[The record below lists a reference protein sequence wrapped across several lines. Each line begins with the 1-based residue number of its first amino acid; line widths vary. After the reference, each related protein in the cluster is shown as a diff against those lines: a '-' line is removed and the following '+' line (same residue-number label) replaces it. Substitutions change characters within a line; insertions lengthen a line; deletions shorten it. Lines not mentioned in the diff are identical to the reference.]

1 MRMYTHI
8 RFIIKCSLLTANWKW
23 GWLMDIYKDFKFRD
37 DETPKYVQ
45 VANFIKNLIDKR
57 EIKEGDKLPTIR
69 ELSKKLFVNNVTIV
83 SAYNKLKAEGYAYQ
97 KVGSGSYAKRKE
109 VVSSFRREY
118 SNTLK
123 KLSMEDL
130 TDVVDF
136 TGETSKEV
144 LFPIN
149 DLKHI
154 INEVLERDGANAL
167 FSDNRNGYTNLIDRI
182 NKSFWDYKLNNED
195 LLIVSGAQ
203 QGIDIVSKGI
213 LNINDNIIVEKPTYV
228 GALSVFKW
236 RKVNLF
242 EVPIEDDGINL
253 DKFEKILQKNEI
265 RCFYTMSYFQNP
277 TGISYSLEKK
287 KRILDL
293 AEIYDF
299 YIIEDDYLSELIYES
314 SLEYIPFKWLDKNDR
329 VIYIKSFSKIFLP
342 GIRLGYLIAPTIFRE
357 TLQNSK
363 HNTDITTSSLMQ
375 RALELYIS
383 DNKWKVNIKNLNDEY
398 IKRYTH
404 MKYLLDKEFENI
416 LTYKDPKGGL
426 NFYLTLKQDFIINT
440 KELFMRLRK
449 KNVYITPGT
458 MFFTS
463 QNDGQDSFRVSFYQ
477 TDKQKIEKGMKILKD
492 ELISARVNNQ
502 HQVKID
508 SGGV

>member
-1 MRMYTHI
+1 
-8 RFIIKCSLLTANWKW
+8 
-23 GWLMDIYKDFKFRD
+23 MDIYKDFKFKN
-37 DETPKYVQ
+37 DEVPKYVQ
-45 VANFIKNLIDKR
+45 VATFIKNLIDKR
-57 EIKEGDKLPTIR
+57 KIKEGDKLPTIR
-69 ELSKKLFVNNVTIV
+69 DLSKKLEVNNVTIV

-109 VVSSFRREY
+109 VTSNFRREY

-123 KLSMEDL
+123 KISMEDL

-136 TGETSKEV
+136 TGETTSEV
-144 LFPIN
+144 LFPID
-149 DLKHI
+149 DLKDI

-167 FSDNRNGYTNLIDRI
+167 LSDNRNGYTNLIYTI
-182 NKSFWDYKLNNED
+182 NKVFWDYKLNNED
-195 LLIVSGAQ
+195 IIIVSGAQ
-203 QGIDIVSKGI
+203 QGIDIASKGI
-213 LNINDNIIVEKPTYV
+213 LNINDNIIVEKPTYA

-277 TGISYSLEKK
+277 TGTSYSLEKK

-342 GIRLGYLIAPTIFRE
+342 GIRLGYLVAPTIFRE

-383 DNKWKVNIKNLNDEY
+383 DNKWKKNIKYLNDEY
-398 IKRYTH
+398 IKRYQF
-404 MKYLLDKEFENI
+404 MKEILDKDFKDI
-416 LTYKDPKGGL
+416 VTYKDPKGGL
-426 NFYLTLKQDFIINT
+426 NFYLTLKENFMMNT
-440 KELFMRLRK
+440 RELFMRLRK
-449 KNVYITPGT
+449 KNVYITPGV

-463 QNDGQDSFRVSFYQ
+463 HNDGQDSFRMSFYQ
-477 TDKQKIEKGMKILKD
+477 TDKDKIEKGMRILRE
-492 ELISARVNNQ
+492 ELISPKVQNQ
-502 HQVKID
+502 HKLD
-508 SGGV
+508 N

>member
-1 MRMYTHI
+1 
-8 RFIIKCSLLTANWKW
+8 
-23 GWLMDIYKDFKFRD
+23 MDIYKDFKFKD
-37 DETPKYVQ
+37 DEIPKYVQ

-57 EIKEGDKLPTIR
+57 KIKEGDKLPTIR
-69 ELSKKLFVNNVTIV
+69 DLSKKLGVNNVTIV
-83 SAYNKLKAEGYAYQ
+83 TAYNKLKAEGYAYQ

-109 VVSSFRREY
+109 VVSNFRREY

-123 KLSMEDL
+123 KLSIEDL
-130 TDVVDF
+130 DEVIDF
-136 TGETSKEV
+136 TGETTKEV
-144 LFPIN
+144 LFPID
-149 DLKHI
+149 DLKDI

-167 FSDNRNGYTNLIDRI
+167 LSDNRNGYTNLIYTI
-182 NKSFWDYKLNNED
+182 NKVFWNNKLNDED
-195 LLIVSGAQ
+195 IIIVSGAQ
-203 QGIDIVSKGI
+203 QGIDIASKGI

-242 EVPIEDDGINL
+242 EVPIDEDGINL
-253 DKFEKILQKNEI
+253 NKFEKILQKNEI
-265 RCFYTMSYFQNP
+265 KCFYTMSYFQNP

-342 GIRLGYLIAPTIFRE
+342 GIRLGYLVAPEIFRE

-383 DNKWKVNIKNLNDEY
+383 GEKWKRNIRDLNNEY

-404 MKYLLDKEFENI
+404 LKGILDKDFKDM

-426 NFYLTLKQDFIINT
+426 NFYITLKEDFKINT
-440 KELFMRLRK
+440 KELFLRLRK
-449 KNVYITPGT
+449 RNVYITPGA

-463 QNDGQDSFRVSFYQ
+463 QDDGQDSFRLAFYQ
-477 TDKQKIEKGMKILKD
+477 TDKEKIEKGLKILKE
-492 ELISARVNNQ
+492 ELINLKSL
-502 HQVKID
+502 
-508 SGGV
+508 

>member
-1 MRMYTHI
+1 
-8 RFIIKCSLLTANWKW
+8 
-23 GWLMDIYKDFKFRD
+23 MDIYKDFAFKD
-37 DETPKYVQ
+37 NDIPKYIQ
-45 VANFIKNLIDKR
+45 VANYIKSLIDKR
-57 EIKEGDKLPTIR
+57 KIKEGDKLPTIR
-69 ELSKKLFVNNVTIV
+69 ELSKKLGVNNVTIV
-83 SAYNKLKAEGYAYQ
+83 SAYNKLKSEGYAYQ

-109 VVSSFRREY
+109 VASNFRKEY

-123 KLSMEDL
+123 KISMGDLSG
-130 TDVVDF
+130 VIDF
-136 TGETSKEV
+136 TGETTGEV
-144 LFPIN
+144 LFPID
-149 DLKHI
+149 DLKGI

-167 FSDNRNGYTNLIDRI
+167 LSDNRNGYIDLIYTI
-182 NKSFWDYKLNNED
+182 NKVFWNNKLNNED
-195 LLIVSGAQ
+195 IIIISGAQ
-203 QGIDIVSKGI
+203 QGIDIASKGI

-242 EVPIEDDGINL
+242 EVPIDEDGINL
-253 DKFEKILQKNEI
+253 NKFEKILQKNEI
-265 RCFYTMSYFQNP
+265 KCFYTMSYFQNP
-277 TGISYSLEKK
+277 TGVSYSVEKK

-299 YIIEDDYLSELIYES
+299 YIIEDDYLSELIYENT
-314 SLEYIPFKWLDKNDR
+314 LEYVPFKWLDKNDR

-342 GIRLGYLIAPTIFRE
+342 GIRLGYLVAPEVFSE

-383 DNKWKVNIKNLNDEY
+383 SNKWKENIKNLNDEY

-404 MKYLLDKEFENI
+404 LKTILDSEFKDM

-426 NFYLTLKQDFIINT
+426 NFYITLKDEFKINT
-440 KELFMRLRK
+440 KELFIKLK
-449 KNVYITPGT
+449 KRNVYITPGA

-463 QNDGQDSFRVSFYQ
+463 QNDGQDSFRIAFYQ
-477 TDKQKIEKGMKILKD
+477 TDKEKIEKGMKILKE
-492 ELISARVNNQ
+492 ELILAKEHRGDKLN
-502 HQVKID
+502 
-508 SGGV
+508 